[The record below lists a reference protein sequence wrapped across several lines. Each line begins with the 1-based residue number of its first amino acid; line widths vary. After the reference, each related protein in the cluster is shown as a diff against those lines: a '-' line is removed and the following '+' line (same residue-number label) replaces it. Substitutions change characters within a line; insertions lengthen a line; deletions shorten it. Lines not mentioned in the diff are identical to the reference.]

1 MEILKQIN
9 EIGKGEIFTYGLLTT
24 VIVAAFYIVVAIILK
39 KLITK
44 VIEKRVSIN
53 TKVIIRVVKIII
65 YIIAGYGCL
74 SLLDPFDSVLSKIW
88 GSAGIIALA
97 LSLVAQESLGNL
109 VNGLLITTF
118 KPFKIGDLIRVNNG
132 EYEGYVTDI
141 SFRDTVITTY
151 ENTHIIIPNSL
162 MNKVTLENISS
173 HENVKGNFLYID
185 IAFHSDMDRAIEI
198 ICEEI
203 MKHEKFKDIRTDDE
217 KKKGESPVPVYVLD
231 IRGGSVKIRATV
243 YSDNNSEGFVM
254 MSDIRIAV
262 KKRFEKEGIEP
273 AQPFIRTY

>member
-162 MNKVTLENISS
+162 MNKATLENISS

>member
-9 EIGKGEIFTYGLLTT
+9 EIGKGGIFTYGLLTT

-162 MNKVTLENISS
+162 MNKATLENISS